1 MKILDGKY
9 NLRPF
14 TEDDE
19 KGVLKLWKIAFNS
32 TMSPELFR
40 WKYLENPYSQAM
52 LLCVADNDEIITFY
66 GGIPYLFQYSKRV
79 VPAVHLMDIMSHPMH
94 RQNRV
99 FEKTA
104 RQFMS
109 YFCTPENLL
118 LMYGFPGEF
127 HYSIGERILNYR
139 KVTQSIYLTCSLNS
153 AEDIDDFSLLRVPPG
168 ELNGFSMELVKSIE
182 ENDLWFDSLW
192 AECTD
197 DYPFAIVRD
206 SKFVNWRFFN
216 HPEREYTVLKF
227 VLSSGQSSPS
237 GKSSSSSKPAADL
250 NNQRSQEAYA
260 VLQISGSKA
269 SIIDMLMPDSALL
282 FRRVLSSTIDY
293 LAPRGIKDIET
304 WLPENHFLATHAL
317 SFGFKSQKEPIG
329 IIPTVSLFDH
339 SPSLEWVKAN
349 MYHNMGDGDLL

>member
-1 MKILDGKY
+1 MKILDEKY
-9 NLRPF
+9 TLRPF
-14 TEDDE
+14 TEEDE
-19 KGVLKLWKIAFNS
+19 RGVLKLWQIAFNS

-40 WKYLENPYSQAM
+40 WKYLENPYSQTM
-52 LLCVADNDEIITFY
+52 LLCVADSDDIVTFY
-66 GGIPYLFQYSKRV
+66 GGIPYLFQYGKRV

-109 YFCTPENLL
+109 HFCTPENLL

-139 KVTQSIYLTCSLNS
+139 KVTQSIYLTFSLNS
-153 AEDIDDFSLLRVPPG
+153 AGDIHDFPLRVLSG
-168 ELNGFSMELVKSIE
+168 ELNGLSMELLKSME

-216 HPEREYTVLKF
+216 HPEREYSVLKF
-227 VLSSGQSSPS
+227 ALSSGDSSSS
-237 GKSSSSSKPAADL
+237 GKSSYISESIADL
-250 NNQRSQEAYA
+250 NNERAQDAYI
-260 VLQISGSKA
+260 VLQINGSKA
-269 SIIDMLMPDSALL
+269 SIIDMLMPNSAAL
-282 FRRVLSSTIDY
+282 FRKVLSLTVEH
-293 LAPRGIKDIET
+293 LTHVGIKDIET
-304 WLPENHFLATHAL
+304 WLPENHFLASHAL
-317 SFGFKSQKEPIG
+317 ACGFKSEKEPIG

-339 SPSLEWVKAN
+339 SPSLRWVKAN

>member
-9 NLRPF
+9 ILRPF
-14 TEDDE
+14 AEEDE
-19 KGVLKLWKIAFNS
+19 NGVLKLWEIAFNS

-40 WKYLENPYSQAM
+40 WKYLENPYSQTM
-52 LLCVADNDEIITFY
+52 LLCVAETDEIVTFY
-66 GGIPYLFQYSKRV
+66 GGIPYLFQYGKKV

-94 RQNRV
+94 RQNRI

-104 RQFMS
+104 RQFMA

-139 KVTQSIYLTCSLNS
+139 KVTQSIYLTFSLNS
-153 AEDIDDFSLLRVPPG
+153 AGDIHDCVLPG
-168 ELNGFSMELVKSIE
+168 ALNGLSMELLKSIE
-182 ENDLWFDSLW
+182 DNDLWFDNLW
-192 AECTD
+192 AECRD
-197 DYPFAIVRD
+197 DYPFAIVRN

-227 VLSSGQSSPS
+227 ALSSGKASFI
-237 GKSSSSSKPAADL
+237 GKSSSISESAADL
-250 NNQRSQEAYA
+250 DNNRFQYAYA
-260 VLQISGSKA
+260 VLQINGSKA
-269 SIIDMLMPDSALL
+269 SIIDMLMPDSTLL

-293 LAPRGIKDIET
+293 LAPMGIKDIET
-304 WLPENHFLATHAL
+304 WLPENHFLAAHAL

-339 SPSLEWVKAN
+339 SPSLEWVKSN
-349 MYHNMGDGDLL
+349 LYYNMGDGDLL